1 MFSNSAGHP
10 GPSARP
16 QPGKR
21 KGNAA
26 LLMGL
31 FFLLFFCASGV
42 FAQEQETYDPTL
54 PQNLHRKPV
63 ILFWCDNP
71 LELENIT
78 HVANKVWVPGDDEAE
93 QQYRQDR
100 VLARGLIPLDWVG
113 GMNRA
118 GHSEEDLIAYYT
130 GKLMFGYA
138 GIAIDEIGGYD
149 IEVNRKFTRV
159 FGEIKRRFPDRVVA
173 VWHAGFLTKE
183 HLEMYRNGADIVMF
197 ERYLDGTAF
206 ITERLSYNLNMAR
219 NGGIVEKCIFA
230 LGLDEERWINTIEEL
245 EVQMHWIAEN
255 APEMRGIAVFAPDAP
270 EELVR
275 AADRLAGELFIK
287 K

>member
-1 MFSNSAGHP
+1 MSIICCGVP
-10 GPSARP
+10 
-16 QPGKR
+16 
-21 KGNAA
+21 AA
-26 LLMGL
+26 AQVENKNNDAYNPVLLP
-31 FFLLFFCASGV
+31 
-42 FAQEQETYDPTL
+42 D
-54 PQNLHRKPV
+54 LHRKPV

-93 QQYRQDR
+93 PQYRQDR
-100 VLARGLIPLDWVG
+100 VLARGLIPLDWAG

-118 GHSEEDLIAYYT
+118 DGSEEELTAYYT
-130 GKLMFGYA
+130 GKLMLGYA

-149 IEVNRKFTRV
+149 IEINRKFTRV
-159 FGEIKRRFPDRVVA
+159 LTEIKKRFPDRVVA
-173 VWHAGFLTKE
+173 VWHAGLLTLE

-219 NGGIVEKCIFA
+219 NGDIIEKCIFA
-230 LGLDEERWINTIEEL
+230 LGLDENRWINTVEEL
-245 EVQMHWIAEN
+245 EVQMRWIAEN
-255 APEMRGIAVFAPDAP
+255 APDMPGIAFFAPDAP

-275 AADRLAGELFIK
+275 AADLLAGALFTEN
-287 K
+287 